1 MTRIGYQLSSL
12 KPKLTTPE
20 EVREALE
27 RLGAMGCTTL
37 QVQGKL
43 EADELQEF
51 CEYIT
56 AQYNDGWGEGFG
68 QRDIQVK
75 GGKLNVHF
83 KQEGIPAF
91 WVQAGKGKNP
101 VGRTSR

>member
-37 QVQGKL
+37 QVQWVHPSVPD
-43 EADELQEF
+43 EAV
-51 CEYIT
+51 
-56 AQYNDGWGEGFG
+56 A
-68 QRDIQVK
+68 
-75 GGKLNVHF
+75 
-83 KQEGIPAF
+83 
-91 WVQAGKGKNP
+91 
-101 VGRTSR
+101 